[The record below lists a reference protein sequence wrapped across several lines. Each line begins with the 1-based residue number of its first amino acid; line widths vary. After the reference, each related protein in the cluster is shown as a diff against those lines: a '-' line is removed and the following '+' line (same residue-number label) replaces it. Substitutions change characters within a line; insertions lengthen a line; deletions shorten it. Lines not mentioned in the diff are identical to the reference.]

1 MATVYEQRQY
11 TESDAAKKLR
21 EQMEATQ
28 KLMPQGYTSRW
39 QPQIDTTVNTILE
52 RKPFQYDVNGDA
64 LWQQYKDRYV
74 DLGRKAMMDTMGQAA
89 QLTGGYGN
97 SAAQM
102 AGQQAYQGY
111 LQGLTD
117 KIPELAQLAQQRYNQ
132 QGQDLYQQY
141 GLLRGEDQWGYDQWL
156 GAYNRWLA
164 ERDYT
169 TGRYDTERGFDYGT
183 HRDSVTDDQWKAQ
196 FDEDVRRFDFANKLG
211 EFAPV
216 ASTGGG
222 GGGGGGDGGTPYVAQ
237 DDGQWASGIDTTRN
251 QNGLKGSSWD
261 YTKNNLSQLVN
272 SGNTATA
279 VKYMDQVSGQM
290 NETQFK
296 QAMDI
301 IQKKK

>member
-28 KLMPQGYTSRW
+28 KLMPQDYTSKW
-39 QPQIDTTVNTILE
+39 QPQIDTTVNNILS

-64 LWQQYKDRYV
+64 LWQQYKDRYT

-102 AGQQAYQGY
+102 VGQQAYQGY

-141 GLLRGEDQWGYDQWL
+141 GLLSGEDQRGYDQWL

-164 ERDYT
+164 ERDYN

-216 ASTGGG
+216 ATPAASYGGG
-222 GGGGGGDGGTPYVAQ
+222 GGGYYDYNPGSGPSQTEIQMNNYVKNMLNGISGSSADPSRIINSNSALSTQEKTVAQ
-237 DDGQWASGIDTTRN
+237 DILKEYISSG
-251 QNGLKGSSWD
+251 
-261 YTKNNLSQLVN
+261 
-272 SGNTATA
+272 
-279 VKYMDQVSGQM
+279 
-290 NETQFK
+290 
-296 QAMDI
+296 AM
-301 IQKKK
+301 KTPGKL

>member
-28 KLMPQGYTSRW
+28 KLMPQDYTSRW

-52 RKPFQYDVNGDA
+52 RKPFNYDVNGDA
-64 LWQQYKDRYV
+64 LWQQYKDRYT

-141 GLLRGEDQWGYDQWL
+141 GLLTGEDQRGYDQWL

-183 HRDSVTDDQWKAQ
+183 HRDSVTDNQWKAQ

-222 GGGGGGDGGTPYVAQ
+222 GGGGYYDYDPTPGNLTVNNYNEVR
-237 DDGQWASGIDTTRN
+237 S
-251 QNGLKGSSWD
+251 D
-261 YTKNNLSQLVN
+261 YI
-272 SGNTATA
+272 TATQSGMSSAQRNEMLNNA
-279 VKYMDQVSGQM
+279 VSTGQITSGQAQTIA
-290 NETQFK
+290 NIYNAPTQK
-296 QAMDI
+296 YTAADKI
-301 IQKKK
+301 WDRHS